1 MADRARRSKPS
12 RRPAQALPQ
21 ATSAEWPVLLR
32 ALRQLALAI
41 ALPASTSVVAADLQ
55 VTIPNGYANLTAND
69 LRLRS
74 SAGEVRWMRVWDG
87 QEWKFNPQW
96 ESLSQS
102 WKNLNG
108 SQTADTTA
116 GTVSAGTALAVSSS
130 GGGSGCWVW
139 VDEDR
144 APTIG
149 AAVIGV
155 PDSAPL
161 IAVSICT
168 YNPPS
173 KSILVL

>member
-1 MADRARRSKPS
+1 MRFALN
-12 RRPAQALPQ
+12 RPDDPRQAQPQ
-21 ATSAEWPVLLR
+21 ATPAEWPVLLC
-32 ALRQLALAI
+32 ALRQLALTLAI

-74 SAGEVRWMRVWDG
+74 TAGEVRWMRVWDG
-87 QEWKFNPQW
+87 QEWKFNRQW

-102 WKNLNG
+102 RKNLTG
-108 SQTADTTA
+108 SQAADTRA
-116 GTVSAGTALAVSSS
+116 GTVSAGTALAASSS
-130 GGGSGCWVW
+130 GGSSGCWVW
-139 VDEDR
+139 VGEDW

-149 AAVIGV
+149 TAVIGGV
-155 PDSAPL
+155 PQSAPL

-173 KSILVL
+173 ESILVL

>member
-1 MADRARRSKPS
+1 MRVNDKEMSNSNQSSWVAPKRLNPQRRQS
-12 RRPAQALPQ
+12 
-21 ATSAEWPVLLR
+21 LLR
-32 ALRQLALAI
+32 HLRQLALALTVILPMSSPLI
-41 ALPASTSVVAADLQ
+41 AGSDLR

-74 SAGEVRWMRVWDG
+74 TAGEVRWMRVWDG

-144 APTIG
+144 AGQDRRPNRWRAFI
-149 AAVIGV
+149 VRK
-155 PDSAPL
+155 
-161 IAVSICT
+161 IADQAGW
-168 YNPPS
+168 
-173 KSILVL
+173 L